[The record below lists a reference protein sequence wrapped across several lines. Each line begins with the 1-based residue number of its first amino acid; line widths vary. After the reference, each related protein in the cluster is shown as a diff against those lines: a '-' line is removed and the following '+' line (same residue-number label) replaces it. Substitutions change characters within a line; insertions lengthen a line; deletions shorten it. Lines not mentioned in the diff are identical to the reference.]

1 MFVVNSPFFSTKAGA
16 VRRFNIFYDFFLKL
30 FMPFKLLLHKMDLP
44 ASGISASFDVKDWP
58 SGVYVITI
66 HTQGGNVTKK
76 LVVQ

>member
-1 MFVVNSPFFSTKAGA
+1 MPIVMTYIVPNPAAAEVTVYSS
-16 VRRFNIFYDFFLKL
+16 FYINRIEAHSLQGVKT
-30 FMPFKLLLHKMDLP
+30 MDIP
-44 ASGISASFDVKDWP
+44 A

>member
-1 MFVVNSPFFSTKAGA
+1 MPIVMIYIVPNPAAAEVTVYSS
-16 VRRFNIFYDFFLKL
+16 FYINRIEAHSLQGVKTL
-30 FMPFKLLLHKMDLP
+30 DLP

>member
-1 MFVVNSPFFSTKAGA
+1 MTYIVPNPAAAEVTVYSS
-16 VRRFNIFYDFFLKL
+16 FYINRIEAHSLQGVKT
-30 FMPFKLLLHKMDLP
+30 MDIP

>member
-1 MFVVNSPFFSTKAGA
+1 
-16 VRRFNIFYDFFLKL
+16 
-30 FMPFKLLLHKMDLP
+30 MPFKLLLHKMDLP